1 MPIAG
6 ITQGLGIG
14 GGTSATISGAAAAAA
29 VDLVILTE
37 ADDYMITEDG
47 FFLEFEL

>member
-1 MPIAG
+1 MS
-6 ITQGLGIG
+6 QGLGIQLGLG
-14 GGTSATISGAAAAAA
+14 GGTSATSSGSLPLASDK
-29 VDLVILTE
+29 VLLTE